1 MPMKL
6 IFRKKLPALV
16 ALFSL
21 SSCCTTSHWL
31 GMNSAD
37 NHLFIESKTPG
48 ANVYLNGKHVG
59 STPYQYNGTKANI
72 KKITVTNG
80 YNSQTQE
87 TERKNKGSIYW
98 NFVPYPMY
106 NWIWGYFLDRGNGTG
121 RKYTEHY
128 YYFDI

>member
-1 MPMKL
+1 MPVKL
-6 IFRKKLPALV
+6 IFRKMLPALV

-31 GMNSAD
+31 GMNTAD
-37 NHLFIESKTPG
+37 NHLFIDSKTPG
-48 ANVYLNGKHVG
+48 SDVYLNGKLVG
-59 STPYQYNGTKANI
+59 KTPYRYNGTKANI

-80 YNSQTQE
+80 SYSETQK
-87 TERKNKGSIYW
+87 TGRKNKGSIYW

-121 RKYTEHY
+121 RKYENNT
-128 YYFDI
+128 YYFNF